1 MICLNW
7 ILTISL
13 PYFKGIT
20 VLYNFSSNELW
31 SIIFVLSVTE
41 IFSDLLVFRFWRHFG
56 NIVFYLTLRYQNI
69 FHINKSHWYTVYSIL
84 FEKSIFIFIW
94 QISTIYVKKSLHLK
108 QMYWYDSCQFD
119 IDSKLLIR
127 FNNRRYS
134 SSTRL
139 NLKSIVYNLVYNL
152 GMKALR
158 IRVSIL

>member
-13 PYFKGIT
+13 PYFKGAIQ
-20 VLYNFSSNELW
+20 LLLNELW
-31 SIIFVLSVTE
+31 SMIFVLSVTV
-41 IFSDLLVFRFWRHFG
+41 IFRDLRFWWQFENMG
-56 NIVFYLTLRYQNI
+56 AVININIIYYLTLRYQNI

-119 IDSKLLIR
+119 IGSKLLIR
-127 FNNRRYS
+127 FNNRRYW

-139 NLKSIVYNLVYNL
+139 DLKSTVY
-152 GMKALR
+152 R
-158 IRVSIL
+158 